1 MKFFFFNN
9 NRNQMLKSFLILF
22 RLFLLSGIFHAE
34 IFAQPDI
41 QQNKFKIAGYNVEVT
56 GDFQN
61 FKLDVK
67 IEEIEKDLV
76 HAIFRLTSNQYE
88 FPPEFS
94 IKWSFPYIDI
104 AGQWKTGSNA
114 DMSVPP
120 DWTNSRNV
128 TSFVTYHAPVMSLF
142 GYENKN
148 KLTYACSDALNTLVI
163 KCGVREEDARV
174 YNVVKFFTEKPA
186 KLQEYEVI
194 VRFDKREIPYY
205 TALNDVSK
213 WWASLDGFKPANVP
227 DEAKLPM
234 YSTWY
239 SYHQSV
245 NEEKLLEECKIAKQF
260 GGRSIIIDD
269 GWQTLDTNRGYAYT
283 GDWKPERMT
292 KMKEFVDSVHAL
304 DMKVMLWYSV
314 PFVGENSES
323 YERFKDKFLR
333 YHEGDKWGR
342 LDPRFPEVREFIINT
357 YLQALKDWNLD
368 GFKLDFIDQF
378 RVYEGTVLEAV
389 EGRDIS
395 SVYVA
400 VDKLMTDIMTELT
413 KINPEILIE
422 FRQNYIGPLMR
433 KYGNMFRA
441 SDCPNSAFLNRHR
454 TTQVKLLC
462 DNTAVHAD
470 MIMWNYE
477 EPVELA
483 AMQYTNIMFSVP
495 QISVQLK
502 EIPSDHLKMLQ
513 FLTRYWIEN
522 REILLDG
529 EFAALNPE
537 AGYPIL
543 ISTGEKKLIA
553 GVYDNLVLDME
564 KFPFDNLD
572 IINGKATDYIALKVP
587 ADFDANVRLF
597 NCLGEEMSNGRIQF
611 NKGINQLNVP
621 MSGIV
626 KIEKENK

>member
-1 MKFFFFNN
+1 
-9 NRNQMLKSFLILF
+9 MLKSYLIFFQLS
-22 RLFLLSGIFHAE
+22 LLIGILQAE
-34 IFAQPDI
+34 IFARLDNQK
-41 QQNKFKIAGYNVEVT
+41 KFKIAGYDVEVE
-56 GDFQN
+56 GSLEN

-67 IEEIEKDLV
+67 TEEIEKDLF
-76 HAIFRLTSNQYE
+76 HATFRLTSDQSE
-88 FPPEFS
+88 LPPEFS
-94 IKWSFPYIDI
+94 IKWYLPYIDI
-104 AGQWKTGSNA
+104 AGQWKTSSNA
-114 DMSVPP
+114 DKSVPP
-120 DWTNSRNV
+120 DWTTSRNV

-148 KLTYACSDALNTLVI
+148 RLTFACSDALNTLVI

-174 YNVVKFFTEKPA
+174 YNVIKFFTEKPSRI
-186 KLQEYEVI
+186 QEYDVI

-227 DEAKLPM
+227 DEARLPL

-245 NEEKLLEECKIAKQF
+245 NEDKLLEECKVARQF
-260 GGRSIIIDD
+260 GCKSIIIDD

-283 GDWKPERMT
+283 GDWKAERMT
-292 KMKEFVDSVHAL
+292 SMREFIESVHAL
-304 DMKVMLWYSV
+304 GMKVLLWYSV
-314 PFVGENSES
+314 PFIGENSKN
-323 YERFKDKFLR
+323 YEHFKNKFLR
-333 YHEGDKWGR
+333 YREADRWGR

-357 YLQALKDWNLD
+357 YVQAMKDWGLD

-378 RVYEGTVLEAV
+378 RVYEETVLEADD
-389 EGRDIS
+389 GKDIA

-400 VDKLMTDIMTELT
+400 VDKLMTDIITELI
-413 KINPEILIE
+413 KINPDILIE

-454 TTQVKLLC
+454 TTQIKLLC
-462 DNTAVHAD
+462 GNTAVHAD
-470 MIMWNYE
+470 MIMWNYN

-502 EIPSDHLKMLQ
+502 KIPSNHLKMLK
-513 FLTRYWIEN
+513 FLTQYWIEN
-522 REILLDG
+522 REVLLDG
-529 EFAALNPE
+529 KFAALYPE
-537 AGYPIL
+537 SSYPIL
-543 ISTGEKKLIA
+543 ISSGKNKVIA

-572 IINGKATDYIALKVP
+572 VINGKGTDYVAIKVP
-587 ADFDANVRLF
+587 ADFDAEVRIY
-597 NCLGEEMSNGRIQF
+597 NCIGEEMSSERIHF
-611 NKGINQLNVP
+611 DKGINQLNAPV
-621 MSGIV
+621 SGII
-626 KIEKENK
+626 KIEKINK